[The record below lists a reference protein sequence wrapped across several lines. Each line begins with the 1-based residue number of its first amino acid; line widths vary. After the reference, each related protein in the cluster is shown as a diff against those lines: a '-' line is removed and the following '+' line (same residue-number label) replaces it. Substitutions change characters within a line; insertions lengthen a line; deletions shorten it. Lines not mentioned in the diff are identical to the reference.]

1 MAYEENLKS
10 ISYDS
15 DATVGIY
22 TGVPGQPG
30 SAVPNG
36 AKQFHFLRLT
46 GKNQVG
52 LATSATPGTT
62 DIIFGVLQNKPQR
75 PGQAATVGYEGVTW
89 ITAGAAIAVGATL
102 VPDATGRAVT
112 GTPAA
117 GAKVLRAVTPAA
129 GAGELISAQ
138 FN

>member
-10 ISYDS
+10 ISYDA
-15 DATVGIY
+15 DASIGIY

-36 AKQFHFLRLT
+36 GKQFHCVRLT

-52 LATSATPGTT
+52 LAITGQP
-62 DIIFGVLQNKPQR
+62 IFGVLQNKPQR
-75 PGQAATVGYEGVTW
+75 PGQAATVGYDGVTW
-89 ITAGAAIAVGATL
+89 VTAGAVIAVGDTL
-102 VPDATGRAVT
+102 VADAQGRVIPGTLVAGSRRLVAVM
-112 GTPAA
+112 
-117 GAKVLRAVTPAA
+117 PAA

-138 FN
+138 FTA